1 MKVIYIGGYG
11 RSGSTVLDIILGNH
25 SQVTGLGEVT
35 YLADDYTGTSRTC
48 SCGSPYDQCSFW
60 KDFFPN
66 SSPDVES
73 ARILRKVQGLFFIPR
88 LLLGLVAKRDSDAY
102 RTYHSHLFGHVEAQ
116 TQKPIIVDSS
126 KSARKV
132 AGRFLALHRLAGED
146 VYVVHLVRNGL
157 ATMESLTLT
166 GSNWALEGRIRPP
179 KWPGLRAAFG
189 WALTNLWTSLL
200 GRFLPPD
207 HYMRLRYEDLAADP
221 AGSLRKIGRF
231 CGFDPEELIV
241 RIDRNDY
248 FQVGH
253 LVGGNRIRL
262 QSAIKLR
269 PANPRPQGGR
279 LRVSH
284 RLMFSFTGA
293 WLNRQ
298 YGYRGNQANVDK
310 GANAHL

>member
-1 MKVIYIGGYG
+1 MKVIYIAGYG

-25 SQVTGLGEVT
+25 SQITGLGEVT
-35 YLADDYTGTSRTC
+35 YLADAYTSSSRTC
-48 SCGSPYDQCSFW
+48 ACGSPYGRCSFW
-60 KDFFPN
+60 KDFS
-66 SSPDVES
+66 SSPPDAEL
-73 ARILRKVQGLFFIPR
+73 ARLLRKVQDLFFIFR
-88 LLLGLVAKRDSDAY
+88 LLLGWFTKRDSDAY
-102 RTYHSHLFGHVEAQ
+102 RSYHNQLFGHVESQ
-116 TQKPIIVDSS
+116 TYKPIIVDSS